1 MEKTTLIFRYTL
13 FWVKEVIC
21 IMKKAGIYIILF
33 AIFII
38 IGYNAWYQREVKP
51 DTPHNVSWLMKLSL
65 DENNYNA
72 FNDFFIE
79 GLRGEISQEEFE
91 KMSDISTAGWEE
103 RSYHLIE
110 FTNNEMLL
118 VYLTPNKING
128 KYYIQDIKIVPDELR
143 EFFKHD

>member
-1 MEKTTLIFRYTL
+1 
-13 FWVKEVIC
+13 
-21 IMKKAGIYIILF
+21 MKKAGIYIILF

-38 IGYNAWYQREVKP
+38 IGYNA
-51 DTPHNVSWLMKLSL
+51 
-65 DENNYNA
+65 

-79 GLRGEISQEEFE
+79 ELREKISKEEFE